1 MRLNRILLILLLA
14 LIPMTALA
22 ADNNGDQT
30 IKTVK
35 KERIHIRKGN
45 KLYDS
50 KRYAEAEV
58 EYRKA
63 LQVNSSSPIAMFNLA
78 TSLIRQGYGASK
90 EDKNNPMNQASTL
103 LQNLVKTTNN
113 KDLRSKSYYDL
124 GNMAYNDKQYD
135 KAVDFYKNSL
145 RNNPND
151 DQARDNLRLAQLK
164 MKNKNQDKNKNQNK
178 NKNDKNKDK
187 DKQKQNQNQ
196 NQNKNQQNKQQ
207 QKQQTNMSQ
216 QNIEQILK
224 TMQDEEQATQQKMNA
239 SKARMQQNERRRT
252 NNQW

>member
-45 KLYDS
+45 KLYDN

>member
-1 MRLNRILLILLLA
+1 
-14 LIPMTALA
+14 MTALA

-164 MKNKNQDKNKNQNK
+164 MNNKNQDKNKNQNK

-187 DKQKQNQNQ
+187 DKQKQNQNQNQ